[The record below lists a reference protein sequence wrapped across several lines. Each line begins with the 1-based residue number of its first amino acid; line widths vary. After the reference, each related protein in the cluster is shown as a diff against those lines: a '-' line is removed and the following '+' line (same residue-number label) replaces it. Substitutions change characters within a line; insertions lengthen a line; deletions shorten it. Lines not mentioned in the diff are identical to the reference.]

1 MSAYLVYQLLYMPNM
16 GNLRARLLCVIRD
29 RCGQLHSSR
38 PVCAGP
44 VAVQMMG
51 HVKPTGQVRNH
62 MISTATSTN
71 ALSPSASAASINC
84 QGYHSFAS
92 HECVFSWVCIHNK
105 LNKGLPV
112 KCFSSQNSGTDDLV
126 PEEALNTPGSGSQQK
141 AESDTPHHSEYTVH
155 GQENSG
161 ATQCLEDQ
169 RVLEPRL
176 GSSPSGVSSSM
187 DPAKETASHAFVPT
201 AIPDSSNISDQ
212 QTALDPQ
219 IAHDRKSETERT
231 PTPRELQDLQDL
243 PPPKPMEP
251 SYNLAP
257 YVAKSEVL
265 QRLVSLGVDLSVVE
279 KVSEAADFVV
289 QANWDADI
297 QPRLLFLQDVGVEDA
312 KLGHVLTK
320 NPLLL
325 KEDMED
331 MQVRRATITNYYCKS
346 VIMHVMCT
354 SVFHFETCF
363 SAKHLF

>member
-1 MSAYLVYQLLYMPNM
+1 MRNM

-51 HVKPTGQVRNH
+51 HVKPTGQIQNH
-62 MISTATSTN
+62 MISTATSPN

-92 HECVFSWVCIHNK
+92 HQCLFSQVCIHNK

-112 KCFSSQNSGTDDLV
+112 KCISSQNSGTDDLV
-126 PEEALNTPGSGSQQK
+126 PEEALNRPGSGSRQK
-141 AESDTPHHSEYTVH
+141 SKSDTPHHSEHTVH
-155 GQENSG
+155 GQDNSV

-169 RVLEPRL
+169 RISEPRL
-176 GSSPSGVSSSM
+176 GSSPSGTGDSSSM
-187 DPAKETASHAFVPT
+187 DPAKETGSNAFVPT

-219 IAHDRKSETERT
+219 IAHDPKSERT
-231 PTPRELQDLQDL
+231 PTPRELQDLQDP

-297 QPRLLFLQDVGVEDA
+297 QPRLLFLRDVGVEDA

-325 KEDMED
+325 KEDIED
-331 MQVRRATITNYYCKS
+331 MQVHRATITDYHCKTKS
-346 VIMHVMCT
+346 VIMHAMCT
-354 SVFHFETCF
+354 SVFYFETCF
-363 SAKHLF
+363 TAKHLF